1 MAIPLYL
8 AMTAAEFSHCPA
20 ALECPAWM
28 SCRFSPCGQGLSNL
42 PAELPAGTLLILDD
56 QTPPA
61 GHNAE
66 LIRKQLSEIIETNRC
81 SGLLLDFQ
89 RPNDP
94 QTAQIAAALVTLPC
108 PVCVS
113 HLYAKSFSCP
123 VFLPPCP
130 LTVPL
135 AEYIRP
141 WRERQVW
148 LEAALGSC
156 TFVITEQG
164 CRQAPCDTSGSF
176 PHTDNTL
183 HCHYHIETAPG
194 AVRFSLRRT
203 PEDLSQLLQEAEALG
218 VTHAVGLWQELT
230 L

>member
-8 AMTAAEFSHCPA
+8 AMTAAEFSHCSAVPTH
-20 ALECPAWM
+20 PAWM
-28 SCRFSPCGQGLSNL
+28 SCRFSPSGTGLSNL
-42 PAELPAGTLLILDD
+42 PSSLPAGTLLFLDD

-61 GHNAE
+61 GHDIA
-66 LIRKQLSEIIETNRC
+66 LIREQLSEIIKSNRC

-89 RPNDP
+89 RPDDP
-94 QTAQIAAALVTLPC
+94 QTAQIAAALVTLPY

-113 HLYAKSFSCP
+113 QQYAADLSCP

-135 AEYIRP
+135 VEHLSP
-141 WRERQVW
+141 WGNRQVW
-148 LEAALGSC
+148 LEAATDSC

-164 CRQAPCDTSGSF
+164 CRQAPCDTGGSF

-183 HCHYHIETAPG
+183 HCHYYIETAPG

-203 PEDLSQLLQEAEALG
+203 PEDLSQLLQEAKALG

-230 L
+230 P